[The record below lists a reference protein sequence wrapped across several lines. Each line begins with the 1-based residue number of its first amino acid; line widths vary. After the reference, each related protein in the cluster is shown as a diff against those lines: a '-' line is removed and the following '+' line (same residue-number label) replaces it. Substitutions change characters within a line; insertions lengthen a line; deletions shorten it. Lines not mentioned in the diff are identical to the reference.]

1 MKFQDKGVSKETLA
15 MLAVLYTPVALML
28 PAVISKYTSS
38 PRPLGPFLKA
48 LPVRIGMNLVF
59 SAIMTCMYPPP
70 HMTCMYPP
78 PHMTCLEQV
87 RIGMNLVFSAIIFAM
102 PLPTNTNK
110 AQYGEGGGG
119 AVDGN
124 VGFDLGFLFHVSSC
138 SEYLLRGSGERGGGG
153 DGGVGGAWFAS
164 DYARTHK

>member
-1 MKFQDKGVSKETLA
+1 MTSVKFQDKGVSKETLA

-59 SAIMTCMYPPP
+59 SAI
-70 HMTCMYPP
+70 
-78 PHMTCLEQV
+78 
-87 RIGMNLVFSAIIFAM
+87 IFAM

-119 AVDGN
+119 LSTAMWA
-124 VGFDLGFLFHVSSC
+124 LILVSFFMSQVVQNIC
-138 SEYLLRGSGERGGGG
+138 FVAQVREGGGG
-153 DGGVGGAWFAS
+153 TGG
-164 DYARTHK
+164 

>member
-1 MKFQDKGVSKETLA
+1 VKFQDKGVSKETLA

-119 AVDGN
+119 LSTAMWA
-124 VGFDLGFLFHVSSC
+124 LILVSFFMSQVVQNIC
-138 SEYLLRGSGERGGGG
+138 FVAQVREGGGG
-153 DGGVGGAWFAS
+153 TGG
-164 DYARTHK
+164 